1 MNGSGSV
8 PATTRIPRRKVESGQ
23 RAVDTSHRAAVP
35 AGVEEGCS
43 GNVVPPMSGQDVKQ
57 EIADVVERNRRL
69 IHDSDAER
77 GRRREEARRA
87 RESLR
92 RAQQLIRRAVA
103 VR

>member
-1 MNGSGSV
+1 
-8 PATTRIPRRKVESGQ
+8 
-23 RAVDTSHRAAVP
+23 
-35 AGVEEGCS
+35 
-43 GNVVPPMSGQDVKQ
+43 MSGQDVKQ